1 VTGLPWL
8 RVLCADGNIHVVP
21 DEDLREHRQ
30 YSCWCHPVPDVECD
44 DVIVHNALDRREVHE
59 QGAPLH

>member
-1 VTGLPWL
+1 VYKGQ
-8 RVLCADGNIHVVP
+8 VP

-30 YSCWCHPVPDVECD
+30 YSCWCHPVPDVEGD